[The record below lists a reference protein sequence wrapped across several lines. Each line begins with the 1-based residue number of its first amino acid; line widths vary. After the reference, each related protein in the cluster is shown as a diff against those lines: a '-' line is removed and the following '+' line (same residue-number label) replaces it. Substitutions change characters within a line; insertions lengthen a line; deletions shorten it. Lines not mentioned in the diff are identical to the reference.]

1 MKKKLMA
8 LSLAACLAALSIGG
22 ATLAYFTDRDSK
34 NNQFTT
40 GMMDITLNEV
50 FDAETAELI
59 PGRPIQK
66 EVTITLNEG
75 SVDSYVWY
83 TYTIPTA
90 LDGEEPA
97 IEIGFSN
104 GADWTITHTGTV
116 TDTNGILCN
125 VYTAVYNQALS
136 AGETTS
142 VGMSQVTMSSKVD
155 YDAET
160 EVYTLDGEVLDFDFS
175 NGMSIEV
182 TAYGIQAATFAS
194 AQAAYSAYHA

>member
-104 GADWTITHTGTV
+104 SADWTITHTGTV

-125 VYTAVYNQALS
+125 VYTAVYNQVLS

-160 EVYTLDGEVLDFDFS
+160 EVYTLDGEALDFDFS
-175 NGMSIEV
+175 NGMNIEV